1 MASIAQATAKV
12 VAVRRLKLSN
22 MHNVISNPATSSSSL
37 PGPLHE
43 SHQKKLLIVMP
54 VYIRVSVVLSKSL
67 CRKEREKLDITLDSM
82 VVMLARV

>member
-1 MASIAQATAKV
+1 MRNVTTEDSDQNTIHQGVTHI
-12 VAVRRLKLSN
+12 VAVGCAIFPVLGIVCCYNGIYSSN
-22 MHNVISNPATSSSSL
+22 
-37 PGPLHE
+37 
-43 SHQKKLLIVMP
+43 VML

>member
-1 MASIAQATAKV
+1 MID
-12 VAVRRLKLSN
+12 LKFLRCKTLHVLSGRGREGDDGPGGR
-22 MHNVISNPATSSSSL
+22 HHSCCSSSEVC
-37 PGPLHE
+37 G
-43 SHQKKLLIVMP
+43 KYVMP

>member
-1 MASIAQATAKV
+1 MRCSSNLTFLFKQRLNKFNVQTKVNLTMKAKLSIATRVYNSKQY
-12 VAVRRLKLSN
+12 
-22 MHNVISNPATSSSSL
+22 
-37 PGPLHE
+37 
-43 SHQKKLLIVMP
+43 VMP